1 MLAPNVFVM
10 ARRIGSFYLKKN
22 NQDYAKTEKEL
33 TDLRISKIEIDL
45 KGVVFITL
53 GRVGL
58 FIGPKGAN
66 IEKLNRFL
74 KADVRVVED
83 TDSIYE
89 ALIPHNMED
98 YP

>member
-1 MLAPNVFVM
+1 MLAPNVAEM
-10 ARRIGSFYLKKN
+10 ARRIGLFYLQKN
-22 NQDYAKTEKEL
+22 NQDYEKTEKEL
-33 TDLRISKIEIDL
+33 TDLRISKIEIDV

-53 GRVGL
+53 ARVGL
-58 FIGPKGAN
+58 FIGRKGEN

-74 KADVRVVED
+74 KSDVRIVED
-83 TDSIYE
+83 MDSIYE